1 MKEER
6 NRTLHQ
12 TKLSIIVSFGYSNNV
27 VLVDSD
33 IIDLSN
39 NITIRKEE
47 YLSAASNC
55 IAKDNFIVCLQTI
68 ETHYLIQLAQGPLP
82 PVVCH
87 KVINLEAPISN
98 QNIV

>member
-1 MKEER
+1 M
-6 NRTLHQ
+6 
-12 TKLSIIVSFGYSNNV
+12 

-33 IIDLSN
+33 IVDLSN

-55 IAKDNFIVCLQTI
+55 IAKDHFIVCLQTI
-68 ETHYLIQLAQGPLP
+68 ETHYLIQLTQGPLP